1 VITRYLDYLGLGR
14 FMSDVLGLHEQEELK
29 PHHETIQNLIQ
40 NNHLNL
46 SRTVYIGDTSYDVQ
60 STNKSNVKSCVVTW
74 GVQSAHKLLQENLH
88 YVVSEPE
95 ELITIL

>member
-1 VITRYLDYLGLGR
+1 MITRYLDYLGLGR

-46 SRTVYIGDTSYDVQ
+46 GRTVYIGDTSYDVQ

-74 GVQSAHKLLQENLH
+74 GVQSAHELLQENPH
-88 YVVSEPE
+88 YVVNESE